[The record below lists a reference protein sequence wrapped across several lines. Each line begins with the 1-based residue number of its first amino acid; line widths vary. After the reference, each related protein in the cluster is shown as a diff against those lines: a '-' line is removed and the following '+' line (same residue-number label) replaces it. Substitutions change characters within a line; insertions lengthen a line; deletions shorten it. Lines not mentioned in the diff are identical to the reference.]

1 MTNKTAAQAAAAGGT
16 DETVDRSGAVCIVG
30 AGPAGLSAAR
40 MFAAYGID
48 YDQFERHTDVG
59 GLWDIDNPG
68 TPMYESAHFISSR
81 DTSGFFGYPMPKSF
95 GDYPTRLQ
103 ILEYTRSF
111 ADAFGLREKIT
122 YSTAVADVRQDGEHW
137 IVTPEGLAPRRYR
150 AVVCATGTNWDPKL
164 PQHPGQ
170 FNGEVRHSSTYRSPR
185 EFDGRRVLIVGLG
198 NSGADI
204 ATDAAQ
210 SAKEAF
216 ISVRRGYHIIPKH
229 ILGRPTDSFDKGPAV
244 PLWLLRLG
252 IGAVNRVIIGD
263 LTRWGLPKPDH
274 KLLESHPL
282 VNTQLVHHLQHG
294 DIAVKA
300 DVVGYDGDAVLFAD
314 GSREDIDLV
323 LFATGYNYAIP
334 YVPSDYF
341 TWSHGRPQQYLTAF
355 TPGRRNLITLGY
367 LEVNSS
373 AYTLFDQ
380 ISNMAAQYLLDQ
392 QVRPDRAARFD
403 DLIATDR
410 PDLSGGLDMVKS
422 DRHTGYLDSHTYR
435 KYTARL
441 RKRMGWRELSP
452 DLFAGLGAS
461 ERRAVPASYSSVSRG
476 DKTLQH

>member
-1 MTNKTAAQAAAAGGT
+1 MTNKTAALAATNAGT
-16 DETVDRSGAVCIVG
+16 AEMVDRSGAVCIIG

-81 DTSGFFGYPMPKSF
+81 DMSGFFNYPMPKWF
-95 GDYPTRLQ
+95 GDYPTRRQ
-103 ILEYTRSF
+103 ILQYTRAF
-111 ADAFGLREKIT
+111 ADAFGLRDKVT
-122 YSTAVADVRQDGEHW
+122 YSTAVASIHQDGEHW
-137 IVTPEGLAPRRYR
+137 IVEPEGLAPRRYR
-150 AVVCATGTNWDPKL
+150 AVVCATGTNWDPKC
-164 PQHPGQ
+164 PQHPGE

-210 SAKEAF
+210 NAAEAF

-229 ILGRPTDSFDKGPAV
+229 ILGRPTDTFDKGPAA

-252 IGAVNRVIIGD
+252 ISALNRVIIGD
-263 LTRWGLPKPDH
+263 VTRLGLPKPDH

-294 DIAVKA
+294 DIAVKP
-300 DVVGYDGDAVLFAD
+300 DVVGFEGDAVVFAD
-314 GSREDIDLV
+314 GSREEIDLV
-323 LFATGYNYAIP
+323 LYATGYNYTIP
-334 YVPSDYF
+334 YVPNDYF

-355 TPGRRNLITLGY
+355 TPGRHNLITLGY

-380 ISNMAAQYLLDQ
+380 ISNMVAQYLLDQ
-392 QVRPDRAARFD
+392 EARPDRAAEFD
-403 DLIATDR
+403 HLIATDR
-410 PDLSGGLDMVKS
+410 PDLSGGLNMVKS

-435 KYTARL
+435 KYTARI
-441 RKRMGWRELSP
+441 RKQLGWRELSP
-452 DLFAGLGAS
+452 DLFAGIGRPENEVAGAS
-461 ERRAVPASYSSVSRG
+461 RPSALQRG
-476 DKTLQH
+476 KGLHV